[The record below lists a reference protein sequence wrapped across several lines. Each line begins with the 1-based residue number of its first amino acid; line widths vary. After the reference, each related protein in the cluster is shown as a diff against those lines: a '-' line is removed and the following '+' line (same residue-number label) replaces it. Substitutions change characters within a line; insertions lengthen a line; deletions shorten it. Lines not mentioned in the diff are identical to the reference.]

1 MIVKKRFAPSF
12 LISCNL
18 VQFRGFSGLHFFG
31 RSRFLPSLS
40 RVARLHKKDRHLFE
54 DASFQNGCGA
64 KSVFASIYFVC
75 FFLGFVIRG
84 AHACRQ
90 YATKTVCCALTL
102 LAGKSWACEP
112 QSHNEF

>member
-18 VQFRGFSGLHFFG
+18 VQFRGIFRASFFLG
-31 RSRFLPSLS
+31 SSRFLPSLS

-75 FFLGFVIRG
+75 FFLGFVIRAG
-84 AHACRQ
+84 CTRLPP
-90 YATKTVCCALTL
+90 VCHKDSL
-102 LAGKSWACEP
+102 LRFDFAGGKILGL
-112 QSHNEF
+112 

>member
-75 FFLGFVIRG
+75 FFLGFVIRAG
-84 AHACRQ
+84 CTRLPP
-90 YATKTVCCALTL
+90 VCHKDSL
-102 LAGKSWACEP
+102 LRFDFAGGKILGL
-112 QSHNEF
+112 

>member
-18 VQFRGFSGLHFFG
+18 VQFRGFSGLHFLG
-31 RSRFLPSLS
+31 SSRFLPSLS
-40 RVARLHKKDRHLFE
+40 HVARLHKKDRHLFE

-75 FFLGFVIRG
+75 FFLGFVIRAG
-84 AHACRQ
+84 CTRLPP
-90 YATKTVCCALTL
+90 VCHKDSL
-102 LAGKSWACEP
+102 LCFDFAGGKILGL
-112 QSHNEF
+112 

>member
-1 MIVKKRFAPSF
+1 M
-12 LISCNL
+12 
-18 VQFRGFSGLHFFG
+18 QFRGFSGLHSFG
-31 RSRFLPSLS
+31 SSRFLPALS

-75 FFLGFVIRG
+75 FFLGFVMRG
-84 AHACRQ
+84 GC
-90 YATKTVCCALTL
+90 TSSLTL

>member
-12 LISCNL
+12 LITFCN
-18 VQFRGFSGLHFFG
+18 FAFFPGFIFFG
-31 RSRFLPSLS
+31 SSRFLPSLS

-75 FFLGFVIRG
+75 FFLGFVIRAG
-84 AHACRQ
+84 CTRLPP
-90 YATKTVCCALTL
+90 VCHKDSL
-102 LAGKSWACEP
+102 LRFDFAGGKILGL
-112 QSHNEF
+112 